1 MARAY
6 APALGA
12 CTQVLALGIE
22 NAVFG
27 TTQHRPMPGAGWV
40 INLAVVEYIIRARF
54 PASVRARTPASVPLP
69 ERGPANHRQ
78 YRLPG
83 SHSDRVEAGRFEP
96 ASDGADRSRPVHP
109 HEWSRFPPAY
119 RGRIEFDDLE
129 GVRNYT
135 GQRAYSQSCPEG
147 VMRPERSLTTSPL
160 ILDSWLRFG
169 TQGTGET

>member
-54 PASVRARTPASVPLP
+54 PASVRARTPASVT
-69 ERGPANHRQ
+69 A
-78 YRLPG
+78 
-83 SHSDRVEAGRFEP
+83 A
-96 ASDGADRSRPVHP
+96 
-109 HEWSRFPPAY
+109 
-119 RGRIEFDDLE
+119 
-129 GVRNYT
+129 
-135 GQRAYSQSCPEG
+135 
-147 VMRPERSLTTSPL
+147 
-160 ILDSWLRFG
+160 
-169 TQGTGET
+169 